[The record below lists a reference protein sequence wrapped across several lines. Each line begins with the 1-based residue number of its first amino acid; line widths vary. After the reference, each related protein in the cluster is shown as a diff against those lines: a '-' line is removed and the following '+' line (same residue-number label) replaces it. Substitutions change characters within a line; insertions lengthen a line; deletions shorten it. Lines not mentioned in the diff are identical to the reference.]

1 MKTLLCLVLVLPI
14 HAQTLGGF
22 ETFSVEENASGWGF
36 YNYASEEAFIANWKL
51 PDTTDAEI
59 YGAFTQDSGVSL
71 FADAMSSSQYFIGD
85 YASAGIDTVICEIY
99 VEDAASFLE
108 AEIYILSGNVFYY
121 SDPYGV
127 DADGW
132 STLTN
137 SFSGDQ
143 WYIYN
148 DTDKVFIPV
157 DLTPPILSDVTEIGV
172 KYYPSSTAA
181 DGKLVAL
188 DNFGIFPDLT
198 PPALTITTTK
208 RNATIAFTG
217 IPGIQYT
224 VQSSNTLRENSWTN
238 IENPFE
244 ITGPSQ
250 STTPLSPQNF
260 FRVRNQVFYLETP

>member
-1 MKTLLCLVLVLPI
+1 MKTLLFLLLALPI
-14 HAQTLGGF
+14 QAQTLGGF
-22 ETFSVEENASGWGF
+22 ETFSEEDNATGWGF
-36 YNYASEEAFIANWKL
+36 YDYASEEAFVASWKL

-71 FADAMSSSQYFIGD
+71 FADAMSSDQYFIGD

-99 VEDAASFLE
+99 VEDAASFFE
-108 AEIYILSGNVFYY
+108 AEIYILAGDVFYY
-121 SDPYGV
+121 SDPYDV
-127 DADGW
+127 DASGW

-143 WYIYN
+143 WYIYD
-148 DTDKVFIPV
+148 DTESVFIPV
-157 DLTPPILSDVTEIGV
+157 DITPTILSDVTEIGV
-172 KYYPSSTAA
+172 NYYPSSTAA

-188 DNFGIFPDLT
+188 DNFGLFPNLT
-198 PPALTITTTK
+198 PPALDITTSK

-224 VQSSNTLRENSWTN
+224 VQSSNSLRGNSWTN

-244 ITGPSQ
+244 ITGPFQ
-250 STTPLSPQNF
+250 TTTPLSTKSF
-260 FRVRNQVFYLETP
+260 FRVLNQIFYIETP